1 MQLSVENN
9 NIFYRNFSHDPGWTL
24 NLPDNQSEPQMGI
37 FILSDSEP
45 CYAIAWQW

>member
-1 MQLSVENN
+1 MVFSVRNI

-37 FILSDSEP
+37 FILCYNEP
-45 CYAIAWQW
+45 CYAIA